1 MYSNT
6 CLTIL
11 LKNCCV
17 TRVAYSGTGS
27 RPGRTTKRARFF
39 FPAGRVID
47 GWGGGLRNDRPT
59 EYRSNLRA
67 LDWRTC
73 RQRACRENTTAL
85 FAVVAFS
92 PDKWIDQIRLSLPS
106 SSPSLP
112 LLSRNLFPSPLRR
125 ERRETSIAPRRRHQR
140 FACFERIKRN
150 FFSFLYYFFFPLLS
164 PFFFLPLL
172 FAINNIYY

>member
-92 PDKWIDQIRLSLPS
+92 PDKWIDQIRLSLPPS
-106 SSPSLP
+106 ASSPSP
-112 LLSRNLFPSPLRR
+112 PTQPQSLSVAATKREERDFDRAATATSALRVFR
-125 ERRETSIAPRRRHQR
+125 ANKKN
-140 FACFERIKRN
+140 FL
-150 FFSFLYYFFFPLLS
+150 FFSLLFFFFPSSL
-164 PFFFLPLL
+164 PFFSSSSFC
-172 FAINNIYY
+172 NK

>member
-85 FAVVAFS
+85 FAVVAIVFTWQVNRSNS
-92 PDKWIDQIRLSLPS
+92 PLP
-106 SSPSLP
+106 PP
-112 LLSRNLFPSPLRR
+112 LRLFPIPPYSAAI
-125 ERRETSIAPRRRHQR
+125 SFRRRYE
-140 FACFERIKRN
+140 ERGERLRSRRDGDISASRV
-150 FFSFLYYFFFPLLS
+150 SS
-164 PFFFLPLL
+164 E
-172 FAINNIYY
+172 